1 MLAEI
6 IAVITVVLSIVSTG
20 VAAFSI
26 SYSKTLKNIDIN
38 QQNYEDVKEWYEKTL
53 EILKDLYIEHTEHY
67 ETSKQSELN
76 KCLVQLSKQ
85 IDMSKIYFENKLDGN
100 YQINKPEVFRGR
112 RPLIADFLILYYD
125 IFQQN
130 KQCEN
135 FAVLRSLQRAFSSEL
150 TKFLNANKNSSK
162 FVPYEV
168 YDYNNIV
175 NINNLDNQAL
185 REVLISEDIIS
196 QIEAINMQPQQAI
209 KYKIKS
215 SKNQKVLN
223 IYNKSRNNKIINET
237 EIEKE

>member
-135 FAVLRSLQRAFSSEL
+135 LAVLRSLQRAFSSEL

-162 FVPYEV
+162 IVPYEV

-209 KYKIKS
+209 KYKIKG

-223 IYNKSRNNKIINET
+223 IYNKSKNNKIINET